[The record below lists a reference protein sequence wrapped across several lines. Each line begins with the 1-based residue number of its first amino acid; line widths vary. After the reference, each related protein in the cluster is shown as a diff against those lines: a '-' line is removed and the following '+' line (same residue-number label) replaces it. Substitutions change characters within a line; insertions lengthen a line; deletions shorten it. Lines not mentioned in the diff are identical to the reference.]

1 MALTEKDFFPKNYPL
16 EIGSG
21 KVSASAPS
29 NIALVK
35 YWGKYGE
42 QFPKNPSISFTLNNC
57 KTETTLHFEEKIST
71 EKEFDF
77 AVFFEGKR
85 NLGFELKIRQ
95 FFERIV
101 QYAPFLKAYSFR
113 IETEN
118 TFPHSSGIASSAS
131 GMAALALCLM
141 KIEKQLSPEM
151 SQEFLL
157 QKASFLARL
166 GSGSACRSIYD
177 GLVVWGKHPEIP
189 NSSDLFGIPY
199 PGEVHELFHRFCDT
213 ILLVDEGQKKVSS
226 SVGHSLM
233 NAHPFAEARFLQAE
247 NNLKRLQ
254 KILKSGDLIG
264 FVELV
269 ESEALSLHA
278 MMMTAQPYF
287 LLMKPNTLKI
297 IEKIWE
303 FRQQTGLPLCF
314 TLDAGANV
322 HVLFPET
329 EKEEISDFIKKELAQ
344 FCVKRKFI
352 EDYSIKN
359 EFH

>member
-1 MALTEKDFFPKNYPL
+1 MVLTEKDFFPKNYPA
-16 EIGSG
+16 EISSG

-42 QFPKNPSISFTLNNC
+42 QFPKNASISFTLNNC
-57 KTETTLHFEEKIST
+57 KTETTLHFEEKILT

-77 AVFFEGKR
+77 SVFFEGKE
-85 NLGFELKIRQ
+85 NLAFELKIRQ

-101 QYAPFLKAYSFR
+101 QYVPFLKEYSFR

-141 KIEKQLSPEM
+141 KIEKQLLPEM
-151 SQEFLL
+151 SEEFFL

-189 NSSDLFGIPY
+189 NSSNLYGTKY
-199 PGEVHELFHRFCDT
+199 SKEVHEIFHQFCDV
-213 ILLVDEGQKKVSS
+213 ILLVDGGQKKVSS
-226 SVGHSLM
+226 SVGHALM
-233 NAHPFAEARFLQAE
+233 NDHPFAEARFLQAE
-247 NNLKRLQ
+247 NNLTSLQ
-254 KILKSGDLIG
+254 EILKSGDLTKFI
-264 FVELV
+264 ERV

-278 MMMTAQPYF
+278 MMMTAKPYF
-287 LLMKPNTLKI
+287 LLIKPNTLKI

-303 FRQQTGLPLCF
+303 FREQTGLHLCF
-314 TLDAGANV
+314 TLDAGAN
-322 HVLFPET
+322 
-329 EKEEISDFIKKELAQ
+329 
-344 FCVKRKFI
+344 
-352 EDYSIKN
+352 
-359 EFH
+359 